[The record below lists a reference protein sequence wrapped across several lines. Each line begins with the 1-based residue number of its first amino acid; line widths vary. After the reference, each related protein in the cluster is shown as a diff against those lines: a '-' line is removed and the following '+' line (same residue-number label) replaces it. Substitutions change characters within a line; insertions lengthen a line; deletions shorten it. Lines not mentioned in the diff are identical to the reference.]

1 MSDDD
6 VKAVLNLFL
15 ALLLSSFSSDNLSAP
30 DDDGEMNNLHIAI
43 HRITRGLVWCR
54 RQVVDFFN
62 GNLKRRRQKR
72 KEAKAMMKLKRLS
85 TIHTEANGA
94 VIGRHVEKYVAPED
108 DSYMT
113 NPNLTIS
120 VPIAPGESDV
130 EFPEE
135 EEGEEEHSG
144 GSEEDEEGRE
154 EVRTQVHKQQH
165 LCVTQTHQVYESQN
179 TRFTFY
185 YFTGRSAVSY
195 CEGAES
201 GIVFVIAFIS
211 SFFKCPL

>member
-1 MSDDD
+1 ML
-6 VKAVLNLFL
+6 LNLFL

-30 DDDGEMNNLHIAI
+30 DDDGEMNNLQIAI
-43 HRITRGLVWCR
+43 HRITRGLAWCR

-94 VIGRHVEKYVAPED
+94 VIGRHVEKYVVPED

-120 VPIAPGESDV
+120 VPIAPGESD
-130 EFPEE
+130 
-135 EEGEEEHSG
+135 
-144 GSEEDEEGRE
+144 
-154 EVRTQVHKQQH
+154 
-165 LCVTQTHQVYESQN
+165 
-179 TRFTFY
+179 
-185 YFTGRSAVSY
+185 
-195 CEGAES
+195 
-201 GIVFVIAFIS
+201 
-211 SFFKCPL
+211 